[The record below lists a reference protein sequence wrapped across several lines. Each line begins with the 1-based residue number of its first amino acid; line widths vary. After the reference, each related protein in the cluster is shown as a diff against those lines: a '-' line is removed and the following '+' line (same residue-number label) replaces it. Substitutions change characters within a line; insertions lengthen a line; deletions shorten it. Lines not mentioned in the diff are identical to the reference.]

1 MTNLSN
7 SLTLDQETFVKVR
20 KWYLLAFATIALTV
34 IIAQILIQQHLSSQL
49 NDSRVINVAGR
60 QRAFSQK
67 LVKDALLLNTAKT
80 ESDLTKH
87 LTNLSKTLKVWTVSH
102 QGLQFGNDSIGLPK
116 ESDPEIL
123 ALYNEINPHHQAM
136 VLAAQSILQSNEQVG
151 GFATQIDQLLQNE
164 RYFLVK
170 MDSIV
175 NEYDAKSKSK
185 LQNLRYKELSLFA
198 LSLLI
203 LGLEIVF
210 IFRPLS
216 LQIKRTISSL
226 ISSKKES
233 EERAAENKQLL
244 VEKER
249 SLSRLQELNFA
260 IDNAALF
267 ASIRNDGS
275 VVFMSKKLQSL
286 LHLKETDLS
295 KPIAEILTNEE
306 GQQQYLREILTNKRK
321 QIRTE
326 EIELKIKDSQRIW
339 LDMSIIP
346 IHQSGLEQSVL
357 ILCNDITLRKKNQ
370 EKIEELTKQNY
381 EDDIRRQQIQASQ
394 IVESQEEERKRIAK
408 DIHDGIGQML
418 TALKFNIE
426 SINLDHLEK
435 SKEKIDYLKTL
446 TADLIKGVRTATFNL
461 NPPELQDHGLL
472 PALQKMTQELRKLTG
487 KNILFENNV
496 HDNIRFNSLAETN
509 IYRVTQEAV
518 NNAIKYADSSYILV
532 TIALNE
538 EMLSIKIDDD
548 GKGFDPKKIETAPK
562 NNSEGGMGVYFMKER
577 INYINGRIFINS
589 LRGEGTRVTINYNLK
604 NEKNEGEK

>member
-151 GFATQIDQLLQNE
+151 GFATQIDQLLENE

-286 LHLKETDLS
+286 LHLKETDLN
-295 KPIAEILTNEE
+295 KPIAAILTSEE

-426 SINLDHLEK
+426 SINLDHVEK

-496 HDNIRFNSLAETN
+496 HENIRFNSLAETN